1 MLQET
6 ETFQLLQNLNL
17 TLNLIS
23 VTGIGFMAAVV
34 WGYKRRVKE
43 RYDDINKRLDHILL
57 LAHETYQTEV
67 DRKREDLEDQKDP
80 LPNTRTAGKTYSSRS
95 QL

>member
-6 ETFQLLQNLNL
+6 VTFPLLQNLNL
-17 TLNLIS
+17 ILNMLTLMGVGAMVSI
-23 VTGIGFMAAVV
+23 V

-57 LAHETYQTEV
+57 LSNELYQS
-67 DRKREDLEDQKDP
+67 DKDAKRDSLEDQKD
-80 LPNTRTAGKTYSSRS
+80 LTNTGAPSSKVTRRS
-95 QL
+95 RL